1 MHKRMVSRAAPLL
14 AAAALAA
21 VPASSFGGVVYVSQD
36 RRVEAIPQT
45 DPPPTEPTS
54 EPTVQLATGF
64 EPFAG
69 DVNVI
74 YNWGQPGFDY
84 GARARVIQNST
95 LSDTGITADGSLRV
109 NSDTVMM
116 TARSVLD
123 ATFDVTAPSSFR
135 LAMDYTYTDPGS
147 FNPRGTDARVT
158 LRRLGTDGGADQ
170 TLVDRP
176 IDWFDAD
183 LPFPSVFDTFFDTV
197 DTGELDTGRYV
208 LSFLTEAS
216 TNDPARDWS
225 YALDF
230 DVTAT
235 DPGPGPTPNPIPLP
249 PAAWAALVTMGGFGA
264 LKKLRRRK

>member
-1 MHKRMVSRAAPLL
+1 MPTRIASRAAPLL
-14 AAAALAA
+14 VAAALAA
-21 VPASSFGGVVYVSQD
+21 VPAFAFGGVVYVSQD
-36 RRVEAIPQT
+36 RRVEAIPQ
-45 DPPPTEPTS
+45 DNPPPTDPTS
-54 EPTVQLATGF
+54 EPTVQQAAGF

-69 DVNVI
+69 DVNVG
-74 YNWGQPGFDY
+74 YEWLQPGFDY
-84 GARARVIQNST
+84 GARARVVQNST
-95 LSDTGITADGSLRV
+95 LSDTGVTADGSLRV
-109 NSDTVMM
+109 NSDTVVMS
-116 TARSVLD
+116 ARSVLD

-147 FNPRGTDARVT
+147 FNPRGTDARVS

-183 LPFPSVFDTFFDTV
+183 FPGDPVFDTFFDTV
-197 DTGELDTGRYV
+197 DTGTLDTGRYV

-230 DVTAT
+230 DVTA
-235 DPGPGPTPNPIPLP
+235 DDPGPTPNPIPLP
-249 PAAWAALVTMGGFGA
+249 PAAWAALMTMGGFGA
-264 LKKLRRRK
+264 LRKLRRRK